1 MSTFAQNNDS
11 GSPPGSARKLRS
23 TSFATSST
31 QLKSSGPTNSLVTPM
46 LTDLYQLTMTYAY
59 WKQGRHEDHAVF
71 DLFFRKN
78 PFGGEFCIF
87 AGLDECLG
95 LVSTFQ
101 FKDDDIDYLR
111 TIMPHCEAEFWVYL
125 RGLDC
130 SEMKIF
136 AQQEGAL
143 VFPREPLIRVE
154 GPLAVGQLLET
165 CLLNLVNFP
174 SLVATNAA
182 RMRLAAGE
190 DYSLLEFGLRRAQG
204 PDGGVSASKY
214 AYIGGFDGTSNVTAG
229 KLTNIAV
236 KGTHAHAFV
245 MCYSSLEE
253 LKKPFEP
260 KPKDGSA
267 PVDFIQL
274 SKDKLGVL
282 GFSPGSTNEG
292 ELAAFI
298 AYAQAFPDGF
308 LALVDTFDTIN
319 SGVKNFLAVA
329 LALKEIGYR
338 ANGIRLDSG
347 DLAYLSVETRKAFVA
362 ADTRLG
368 HGRYFEDMT
377 IVASNDINETV
388 LLELKRSGHEI
399 NSFGIGTHL
408 VTCQKQPALGCVYKL
423 VEINEMPRI
432 KLSQEVNKL
441 TIPCKKSV
449 YRLRGRTGEPLM
461 DVIQRASEPA
471 PVPGERML
479 CRHPFEEQKRAH
491 VVPTSVEAL
500 LTEVWDK
507 GRGLVEGRIASLDEV
522 RDFCKAEVKKMR
534 TDHVRPINPT
544 PYKVAVTSTL
554 YDYMHNLWMD
564 EAPISELW

>member
-1 MSTFAQNNDS
+1 M
-11 GSPPGSARKLRS
+11 
-23 TSFATSST
+23 
-31 QLKSSGPTNSLVTPM
+31 
-46 LTDLYQLTMTYAY
+46 
-59 WKQGRHEDHAVF
+59 F

-95 LVSTFQ
+95 YVSTFEFQ
-101 FKDDDIDYLR
+101 DDDIDYLR
-111 TIMPHCEAEFWVYL
+111 TIMPHCENEFWVYL

-130 SEMKIF
+130 SEMKIY

-245 MCYSSLEE
+245 MCYSSLDE
-253 LKKPFEP
+253 LKLPFEP

-329 LALKEIGYR
+329 LALKDIGYR
-338 ANGIRLDSG
+338 ANGVSPIPHWGPSTPL
-347 DLAYLSVETRKAFVA
+347 TRPLHAPYA
-362 ADTRLG
+362 PLTPTS
-368 HGRYFEDMT
+368 HP
-377 IVASNDINETV
+377 SN
-388 LLELKRSGHEI
+388 
-399 NSFGIGTHL
+399 
-408 VTCQKQPALGCVYKL
+408 TCQASASTPATWPTC
-423 VEINEMPRI
+423 PWRRA
-432 KLSQEVNKL
+432 KLSL
-441 TIPCKKSV
+441 P
-449 YRLRGRTGEPLM
+449 
-461 DVIQRASEPA
+461 
-471 PVPGERML
+471 
-479 CRHPFEEQKRAH
+479 
-491 VVPTSVEAL
+491 
-500 LTEVWDK
+500 
-507 GRGLVEGRIASLDEV
+507 
-522 RDFCKAEVKKMR
+522 
-534 TDHVRPINPT
+534 PT
-544 PYKVAVTSTL
+544 PGSVTAVTSRT
-554 YDYMHNLWMD
+554 
-564 EAPISELW
+564 